1 MPIERRGV
9 RALQIWCRRVTDSYE
24 NVNILNM
31 DGSWQDGLA
40 FCALIHHF
48 RPSLIDFHNLKQENI
63 LENNT
68 LAYTIAEEE
77 LGIPSL
83 LDPQD
88 MLDSD
93 VPDRFS
99 IVTYVSQFYHLL
111 KDEDNS
117 RSPSLPIKERMNTS
131 YDSADNSPPGTPK
144 SVPKSLFI
152 SSNPILRNNK
162 FSPHNTPLSQS
173 PKDKTPVTG
182 VSVSAVCKSF
192 DTKINIC
199 PQRWYAAMKNDM
211 KNPQQDFLMRYFN
224 NRFS

>member
-9 RALQIWCRRVTDSYE
+9 RALQIWCRRVTDSYDD
-24 NVNILNM
+24 VNILDM
-31 DGSWQDGLA
+31 DSSWRDGLA

-48 RPSLIDFHNLKQENI
+48 RPSLIDFHNLNQENI

-68 LAYTIAEEE
+68 LAYKVAEEG

-88 MLDSD
+88 MLDTE
-93 VPDRFS
+93 VPDKFS

-117 RSPSLPIKERMNTS
+117 RSPSLPKKERMNTS

-144 SVPKSLFI
+144 SVPRSLFI

-162 FSPHNTPLSQS
+162 FSPQNTPLIQS
-173 PKDKTPVTG
+173 FKDKSQVTG
-182 VSVSAVCKSF
+182 VTVSAVCKAF
-192 DTKINIC
+192 ETKVNIC
-199 PQRWYAAMKNDM
+199 QER
-211 KNPQQDFLMRYFN
+211 
-224 NRFS
+224 

>member
-31 DGSWQDGLA
+31 DSSWRDGLA

-48 RPSLIDFHNLKQENI
+48 RPSLIDYDSLSQENI

-68 LAYTIAEEE
+68 LAYKVAEDE

-83 LDPQD
+83 LDPED
-88 MLDSD
+88 MLDID

-111 KDEDNS
+111 KDEDDS
-117 RSPSLPIKERMNTS
+117 RSPSLPIKERINTS

-144 SVPKSLFI
+144 SVPRSLFI

-162 FSPHNTPLSQS
+162 FSPLNTPLSQS
-173 PKDKTPVTG
+173 PSAKSQVTVTG
-182 VSVSAVCKSF
+182 VTVSAVCQEF
-192 DTKINIC
+192 DTKIKIC
-199 PQRWYAAMKNDM
+199 KER
-211 KNPQQDFLMRYFN
+211 
-224 NRFS
+224 